1 MFENTI
7 AAISTSLQDGAISI
21 IRLSG
26 DKAIEITQ
34 KIFDRHIIN
43 AKSHTIHYG
52 FIIDADKNPVD
63 EVLIS
68 IFRAPKTYTREDIVE
83 INCHGGT
90 FITRKILSMVLSAGA
105 DLAKPGEFTQR
116 AFYHGRIDLSQAEA
130 VQDMIEA
137 SNNTAANM
145 AIHGIKGSVKKLLQP
160 LIDDLM
166 DIIAQIEVNIDY
178 PEYEDVE
185 QLTTNDLLPKT
196 SDWLDKI
203 DHILAR
209 VQTGQMLKK
218 GIDTIIVG
226 KPNVG
231 KSSLLNALLE
241 EDKAIVTDIAG
252 TTRDLVEGQIHI
264 GSVQLNLIDT
274 AGIRES
280 NDKIEQI
287 GIEKSQ
293 EKLKD
298 AKLVLLVFDGSK
310 ELDEED
316 KQLLELTKDKMRLI
330 IYNKLDKT
338 SPDKDGI
345 WISAANKEIQPLID
359 ALENLYHEDL
369 LKEDPL
375 LSNERQIGLLNQAK
389 EDMLRAKEAMD
400 MMVEPDL
407 IEIDIQA
414 AHDHLKEILGEVHR
428 EDLLVPARLLLLL
441 IIHLYEKEAKAR
453 HFLWYESVLCT
464 LFLFEQLAYRELDDY
479 NRDEHHGAAY
489 PFACA
494 RHIVQDYHSRQHC
507 ENGFEAHQHRGDGRV
522 GVFLPDYLE
531 RICDSAR
538 ENARIEYR
546 GECFKERLGIE
557 AFKYYR
563 EDQ

>member
-1 MFENTI
+1 MLTMFENTI

-34 KIFDRHIIN
+34 KIFDRNIMN

-105 DLAKPGEFTQR
+105 DQAKPGEFTQR

-137 SNNTAANM
+137 SNNTAASM

-196 SDWLDKI
+196 NEWLTKI
-203 DHILAR
+203 DRILAR

-330 IYNKLDKT
+330 IYNKLDKA
-338 SPDKDGI
+338 SPNKDGI

-428 EDLLVPARLLLLL
+428 EDLLD
-441 IIHLYEKEAKAR
+441 
-453 HFLWYESVLCT
+453 T
-464 LFLFEQLAYRELDDY
+464 LFSKF
-479 NRDEHHGAAY
+479 
-489 PFACA
+489 C
-494 RHIVQDYHSRQHC
+494 
-507 ENGFEAHQHRGDGRV
+507 
-522 GVFLPDYLE
+522 
-531 RICDSAR
+531 
-538 ENARIEYR
+538 
-546 GECFKERLGIE
+546 LG
-557 AFKYYR
+557 K
-563 EDQ
+563 

>member
-1 MFENTI
+1 MFTMFENTI

-34 KIFDRHIIN
+34 KIFDRNIIN

-280 NDKIEQI
+280 SDKIEQI

-338 SPDKDGI
+338 NPDKDGI
-345 WISAANKEIQPLID
+345 WVSAANKEIQPLID

-428 EDLLVPARLLLLL
+428 EDLLD
-441 IIHLYEKEAKAR
+441 
-453 HFLWYESVLCT
+453 T
-464 LFLFEQLAYRELDDY
+464 LFSKF
-479 NRDEHHGAAY
+479 
-489 PFACA
+489 C
-494 RHIVQDYHSRQHC
+494 
-507 ENGFEAHQHRGDGRV
+507 
-522 GVFLPDYLE
+522 
-531 RICDSAR
+531 
-538 ENARIEYR
+538 
-546 GECFKERLGIE
+546 LG
-557 AFKYYR
+557 K
-563 EDQ
+563 

>member
-1 MFENTI
+1 MFTMFENTI

-52 FIIDADKNPVD
+52 FIMDADKNPVD

-137 SNNTAANM
+137 SNNTAASM

-196 SDWLDKI
+196 NDWLDKI

-414 AHDHLKEILGEVHR
+414 AHDHLKETLGEVHR
-428 EDLLVPARLLLLL
+428 EDLLD
-441 IIHLYEKEAKAR
+441 
-453 HFLWYESVLCT
+453 T
-464 LFLFEQLAYRELDDY
+464 LFSKF
-479 NRDEHHGAAY
+479 
-489 PFACA
+489 C
-494 RHIVQDYHSRQHC
+494 
-507 ENGFEAHQHRGDGRV
+507 
-522 GVFLPDYLE
+522 
-531 RICDSAR
+531 
-538 ENARIEYR
+538 
-546 GECFKERLGIE
+546 LG
-557 AFKYYR
+557 K
-563 EDQ
+563 

>member
-1 MFENTI
+1 MIKYTKKGCILMFENTI

-26 DKAIEITQ
+26 DQAIEITQ
-34 KIFDRHIIN
+34 KLFDRNITD

-52 FIIDADKNPVD
+52 FIIDQDKNPVD

-196 SDWLDKI
+196 NEWLHKI
-203 DHILAR
+203 DHILNR

-280 NDKIEQI
+280 SDKIEQI

-310 ELDEED
+310 DLDDED

-330 IYNKLDKT
+330 IYNKLDKAEAN
-338 SPDKDGI
+338 KDGI
-345 WISAANKEIQPLID
+345 WISAANKDIQPLID

-389 EDMLRAKEAMD
+389 EDMLRAKEAMN

-428 EDLLVPARLLLLL
+428 EDLLD
-441 IIHLYEKEAKAR
+441 
-453 HFLWYESVLCT
+453 T
-464 LFLFEQLAYRELDDY
+464 LFSKF
-479 NRDEHHGAAY
+479 
-489 PFACA
+489 C
-494 RHIVQDYHSRQHC
+494 
-507 ENGFEAHQHRGDGRV
+507 
-522 GVFLPDYLE
+522 
-531 RICDSAR
+531 
-538 ENARIEYR
+538 
-546 GECFKERLGIE
+546 LG
-557 AFKYYR
+557 K
-563 EDQ
+563 

>member
-34 KIFDRHIIN
+34 KIFDRNIMD

-137 SNNTAANM
+137 SNNTAASM

-196 SDWLDKI
+196 NEWLTKI
-203 DHILAR
+203 DRILAR

-280 NDKIEQI
+280 SDKIEQI

-310 ELDEED
+310 ELDDED

-338 SPDKDGI
+338 EADKDGI
-345 WISAANKEIQPLID
+345 WISAANKDIQPLID

-428 EDLLVPARLLLLL
+428 EHLLD
-441 IIHLYEKEAKAR
+441 
-453 HFLWYESVLCT
+453 T
-464 LFLFEQLAYRELDDY
+464 LFSKF
-479 NRDEHHGAAY
+479 
-489 PFACA
+489 C
-494 RHIVQDYHSRQHC
+494 
-507 ENGFEAHQHRGDGRV
+507 
-522 GVFLPDYLE
+522 
-531 RICDSAR
+531 
-538 ENARIEYR
+538 
-546 GECFKERLGIE
+546 LG
-557 AFKYYR
+557 K
-563 EDQ
+563 

>member
-1 MFENTI
+1 MFTMFENTI

-34 KIFDRHIIN
+34 KVFDRHIIN

-137 SNNTAANM
+137 SNNTAASM

-196 SDWLDKI
+196 NDWLDKI

-338 SPDKDGI
+338 EADKDGI

-428 EDLLVPARLLLLL
+428 EDLLD
-441 IIHLYEKEAKAR
+441 
-453 HFLWYESVLCT
+453 T
-464 LFLFEQLAYRELDDY
+464 LFSKF
-479 NRDEHHGAAY
+479 
-489 PFACA
+489 C
-494 RHIVQDYHSRQHC
+494 
-507 ENGFEAHQHRGDGRV
+507 
-522 GVFLPDYLE
+522 
-531 RICDSAR
+531 
-538 ENARIEYR
+538 
-546 GECFKERLGIE
+546 LG
-557 AFKYYR
+557 K
-563 EDQ
+563 

>member
-1 MFENTI
+1 MIKYTKKERMFTMFENTI

-34 KIFDRHIIN
+34 KIFDRNIMN

-137 SNNTAANM
+137 SNNTAASM

-196 SDWLDKI
+196 NEWLTKI
-203 DHILAR
+203 DRILAR

-280 NDKIEQI
+280 SDKIEQI

-330 IYNKLDKT
+330 IYNKLDKA
-338 SPDKDGI
+338 SPNKDGI

-369 LKEDPL
+369 LKENPL

-400 MMVEPDL
+400 RMVEPDL

-428 EDLLVPARLLLLL
+428 EDLLD
-441 IIHLYEKEAKAR
+441 
-453 HFLWYESVLCT
+453 T
-464 LFLFEQLAYRELDDY
+464 LFSKF
-479 NRDEHHGAAY
+479 
-489 PFACA
+489 C
-494 RHIVQDYHSRQHC
+494 
-507 ENGFEAHQHRGDGRV
+507 
-522 GVFLPDYLE
+522 
-531 RICDSAR
+531 
-538 ENARIEYR
+538 
-546 GECFKERLGIE
+546 LG
-557 AFKYYR
+557 K
-563 EDQ
+563 

>member
-34 KIFDRHIIN
+34 KIFDRNIMN

-68 IFRAPKTYTREDIVE
+68 IFRASKTYTREDIVE

-137 SNNTAANM
+137 SNNTAASM

-338 SPDKDGI
+338 EADKDGI

-400 MMVEPDL
+400 RMVEPDL

-428 EDLLVPARLLLLL
+428 EDLLD
-441 IIHLYEKEAKAR
+441 
-453 HFLWYESVLCT
+453 T
-464 LFLFEQLAYRELDDY
+464 LFSKF
-479 NRDEHHGAAY
+479 
-489 PFACA
+489 C
-494 RHIVQDYHSRQHC
+494 
-507 ENGFEAHQHRGDGRV
+507 
-522 GVFLPDYLE
+522 
-531 RICDSAR
+531 
-538 ENARIEYR
+538 
-546 GECFKERLGIE
+546 LG
-557 AFKYYR
+557 K
-563 EDQ
+563 

>member
-34 KIFDRHIIN
+34 KIFDRNIMD

-137 SNNTAANM
+137 SNNTAASM

-196 SDWLDKI
+196 NEWLTKI
-203 DHILAR
+203 DRILAR

-280 NDKIEQI
+280 SDKIEQI

-310 ELDEED
+310 ELDDED

-338 SPDKDGI
+338 HADKDGI
-345 WISAANKEIQPLID
+345 WISAANKDIQPLID

-428 EDLLVPARLLLLL
+428 EDLLD
-441 IIHLYEKEAKAR
+441 
-453 HFLWYESVLCT
+453 T
-464 LFLFEQLAYRELDDY
+464 LFSKF
-479 NRDEHHGAAY
+479 
-489 PFACA
+489 C
-494 RHIVQDYHSRQHC
+494 
-507 ENGFEAHQHRGDGRV
+507 
-522 GVFLPDYLE
+522 
-531 RICDSAR
+531 
-538 ENARIEYR
+538 
-546 GECFKERLGIE
+546 LG
-557 AFKYYR
+557 K
-563 EDQ
+563 

>member
-1 MFENTI
+1 MFTMFENTI

-137 SNNTAANM
+137 SNNTAASM

-196 SDWLDKI
+196 NDWLDKI

-414 AHDHLKEILGEVHR
+414 AHDHLKEILCEVHR
-428 EDLLVPARLLLLL
+428 EDLLD
-441 IIHLYEKEAKAR
+441 
-453 HFLWYESVLCT
+453 T
-464 LFLFEQLAYRELDDY
+464 LFSKF
-479 NRDEHHGAAY
+479 
-489 PFACA
+489 C
-494 RHIVQDYHSRQHC
+494 
-507 ENGFEAHQHRGDGRV
+507 
-522 GVFLPDYLE
+522 
-531 RICDSAR
+531 
-538 ENARIEYR
+538 
-546 GECFKERLGIE
+546 LG
-557 AFKYYR
+557 K
-563 EDQ
+563 